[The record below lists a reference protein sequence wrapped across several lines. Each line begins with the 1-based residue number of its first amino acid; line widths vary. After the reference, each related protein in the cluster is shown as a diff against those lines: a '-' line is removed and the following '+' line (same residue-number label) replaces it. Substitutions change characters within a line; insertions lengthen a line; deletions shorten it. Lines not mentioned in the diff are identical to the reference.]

1 MIRSFGSKDTERIW
15 HEQYVK
21 RIDRTVQRATLR
33 KLEVIHAAKD
43 VEDLR
48 VPPGNRLER
57 LVGDRRGQHSIR
69 VNAQWRLCFVWR
81 DGGAEGVELVDY
93 RRG

>member
-21 RIDRTVQRATLR
+21 RVDRTVQRATLR
-33 KLEVIHAAKD
+33 KLELIHAAKD

-69 VNAQWRLCFVWR
+69 VNALWRLCFVWR
-81 DGGAEGVELVDY
+81 DGGADNVELVDY
-93 RRG
+93 H

>member
-21 RIDRTVQRATLR
+21 RVDRTVQRATLR
-33 KLEVIHAAKD
+33 KLELIHAAKD

-69 VNAQWRLCFVWR
+69 VNAQWRLCFAWR
-81 DGGAEGVELVDY
+81 DGGADNVELVDY
-93 RRG
+93 H

>member
-15 HEQYVK
+15 HEQYV
-21 RIDRTVQRATLR
+21 RRVDRTVQRATLR
-33 KLEVIHAAKD
+33 KLELIHAAMD

-81 DGGAEGVELVDY
+81 EGGADNVELVDY
-93 RRG
+93 H

>member
-21 RIDRTVQRATLR
+21 RFDRAVQRATLR
-33 KLEVIHAAKD
+33 KLEVVHAAKD

-57 LVGDRRGQHSIR
+57 LVGDRRGQHSIL

-81 DGGAEGVELVDY
+81 DGGAEDVELVDY
-93 RRG
+93 H

>member
-21 RIDRTVQRATLR
+21 RVDRTVQRATLR
-33 KLEVIHAAKD
+33 KLELIHEAKD

-69 VNAQWRLCFVWR
+69 VNGQRRLCFVWR
-81 DGGAEGVELVDY
+81 EGGADDVELVDY
-93 RRG
+93 Y